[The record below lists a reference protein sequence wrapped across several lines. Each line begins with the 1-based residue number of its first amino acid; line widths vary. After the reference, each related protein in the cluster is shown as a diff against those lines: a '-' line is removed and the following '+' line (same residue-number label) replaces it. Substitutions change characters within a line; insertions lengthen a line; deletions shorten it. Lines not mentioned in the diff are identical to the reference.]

1 MHAYCNFLLLTFS
14 LKILGELY
22 VDREYLSNLIKDP
35 GGKAPLSVDYLLLWW
50 L

>member
-1 MHAYCNFLLLTFS
+1 MLIYNFLLLTF
-14 LKILGELY
+14 LLQILGELY

-35 GGKAPLSVDYLLLWW
+35 GGQTPLCVGYLLLWS